1 MNTAQA
7 QALGERIARLET
19 LIETM
24 AERQKSR
31 DDHIEHL
38 AGEITRLNELLAQAK
53 GAKWAVVGLIGLAG
67 TIGGLVGKYAG
78 LLHIPR

>member
-31 DDHIEHL
+31 DDHIKHL
-38 AGEITRLNELLAQAK
+38 AEEITRLNELLAQAK
-53 GAKWAVVGLIGLAG
+53 GAKWALVGLIGLAG
-67 TIGGLVGKYAG
+67 TAGGFIGKYAAV
-78 LLHIPR
+78 LPIPR